1 MLRTI
6 VPNQIMKYH
15 GLYSEYLFPFDL
27 NYVRFINTSNDPFI
41 LADSIDIILTNADAE
56 GVVYGEKHNDWHS
69 INCTAESADY
79 PLTNGKELFD
89 NY

>member
-15 GLYSEYLFPFDL
+15 GLHSTHLFPFDL

-41 LADSIDIILTNADAE
+41 LADSIDIVLTNVDVD
-56 GVVYGEKHNDWHS
+56 GVIYGEKHSNWQS
-69 INCTAESADY
+69 INCTAETADY
-79 PLTNGKELFD
+79 PLTDGKEILD